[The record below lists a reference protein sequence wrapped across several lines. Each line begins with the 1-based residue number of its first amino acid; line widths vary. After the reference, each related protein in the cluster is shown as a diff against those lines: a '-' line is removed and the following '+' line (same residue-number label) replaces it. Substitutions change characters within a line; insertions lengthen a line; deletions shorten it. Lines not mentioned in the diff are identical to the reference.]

1 MKVII
6 LFMIISPI
14 LLAKTDSTQV
24 DSIQIDCSQDQW
36 FVQDKV
42 LHMTGSVGLVLGL
55 TEIGGINTQS
65 ALIGT
70 FTIGMLKE
78 VYDKK
83 YGSGCFSFKDII
95 ANSIGIVIGFL
106 FILNTG

>member
-1 MKVII
+1 MKAII
-6 LFMIISPI
+6 LFMMIFPI

-24 DSIQIDCSQDQW
+24 DSIRIDCSQDQL
-36 FVQDKV
+36 FGQDKV

-55 TEIGGINTQS
+55 NEIGGINTQS

-78 VYDKK
+78 VYDKNMVVVVLVLR
-83 YGSGCFSFKDII
+83 I
-95 ANSIGIVIGFL
+95 
-106 FILNTG
+106 